1 MNAKLLTVLML
12 IVCWANNS
20 PGAETNA
27 SDADKYLQ
35 QYGLEEIHA
44 SYAKFF
50 TLLSEGKTVEANQI
64 LAESLPANVNPAVRD
79 QVLRATA
86 GLSAIFERG
95 VEDAE
100 LIGLQKISN
109 KSIALYYVLNSNS
122 GPDPGDPD
130 AVSAARQMA
139 HAHLDDGIECAQD
152 HRDPQRRRAIPGP
165 RRHPLQVQGHD
176 GLTRPTAATKLV

>member
-1 MNAKLLTVLML
+1 MNAKLLTVLLL
-12 IVCWANNS
+12 IFCGANHS

-35 QYGLEEIHA
+35 QYGLEQIHA

-122 GPDPGDPD
+122 GPVLVILMPFRQRDQWRTHTWMMELNAPKIIEVLKGVGRFQAP
-130 AVSAARQMA
+130 AVIPFRARGM
-139 HAHLDDGIECAQD
+139 
-152 HRDPQRRRAIPGP
+152 
-165 RRHPLQVQGHD
+165 
-176 GLTRPTAATKLV
+176 TA

>member
-1 MNAKLLTVLML
+1 MNAKLLTVLLL
-12 IVCWANNS
+12 IFCGANHS

-35 QYGLEEIHA
+35 QYGLDEIHA

-122 GPDPGDPD
+122 GPVLVILMPF
-130 AVSAARQMA
+130 RQRDQWRTHTWMMELNA
-139 HAHLDDGIECAQD
+139 PKIIEVLKGVGRFQA
-152 HRDPQRRRAIPGP
+152 PIVIPFKSRGM
-165 RRHPLQVQGHD
+165 
-176 GLTRPTAATKLV
+176 TA

>member
-1 MNAKLLTVLML
+1 MNAKLLTVLLL
-12 IVCWANNS
+12 IVGWASNS
-20 PGAETNA
+20 PGAETNG

-50 TLLSEGKTVEANQI
+50 TLLSEGKAVEANQA
-64 LAESLPANVNPAVRD
+64 LAESLPANVNPQVRD

-86 GLSAIFERG
+86 GLSAIFDRG

-122 GPDPGDPD
+122 GPILVILMPFRQREKWRTHTWMMETNAPKIIEALKGVGRFPTPD
-130 AVSAARQMA
+130 V
-139 HAHLDDGIECAQD
+139 IKFK
-152 HRDPQRRRAIPGP
+152 P
-165 RRHPLQVQGHD
+165 RGV
-176 GLTRPTAATKLV
+176 TA